1 KASTHIVGSPYLF
14 EYMERLGLKN
24 TVRLPFMVD
33 TDKYCPLE
41 KKDNKL
47 RDILREKYQAN
58 FIFFVPSRQDWYWK
72 GSDSFLKAYA
82 KVVEKTKDVILLLT
96 HWGDDLKK
104 SKALIEE
111 LGIQNRVAFIPIL
124 SKKRLIK
131 YLHAADAVIDHF
143 FEGGWYG
150 TSTLEAMACGRPVLI
165 YLDEAKFRERSFFD
179 EMPPVCNAYEPDEI
193 ARQMEELIKDPGRC
207 RDIGR
212 ASRDWV
218 VKYHGWRNLID
229 QYIEVYKKA
238 IKDYDQHV

>member
-1 KASTHIVGSPYLF
+1 
-14 EYMERLGLKN
+14 
-24 TVRLPFMVD
+24 
-33 TDKYCPLE
+33 
-41 KKDNKL
+41 
-47 RDILREKYQAN
+47 
-58 FIFFVPSRQDWYWK
+58 
-72 GSDSFLKAYA
+72 
-82 KVVEKTKDVILLLT
+82 
-96 HWGDDLKK
+96 
-104 SKALIEE
+104 
-111 LGIQNRVAFIPIL
+111 
-124 SKKRLIK
+124 
-131 YLHAADAVIDHF
+131 
-143 FEGGWYG
+143 
-150 TSTLEAMACGRPVLI
+150 MACGRPVLI